1 MAAAEEEDGGPEGP
15 NRERGG
21 AGATFECNICLETA
35 REAVVSVCGHL
46 YCWPCLHQWLETRP
60 ERQEC
65 PVCKAGISREKVV
78 PLYGRGSQKPQDPRL
93 KTPPRPQGQRPAP
106 ESRGGFQPFGDTGGF
121 HFSFGVGAFPFGFFT
136 TVFNTHEPFRRG
148 TGKSFPSAA
157 PGEPSDPRSPASL
170 LASQWPLRPQ
180 LSSLPQVWIWDR
192 VTRPPAGRTPSSCFS
207 PSSSFSGCSVFELC
221 LPPAHLQP
229 EENQYWGSLL
239 TLPYSRILAA
249 PPHTLH
255 FCRLRPTL
263 ATLWEGVGRRGN
275 ICRMGEPLLWTDGSL
290 ESNVTPSSGRGRTK
304 EKARPSSLP
313 MLCFPHTS

>member
-35 REAVVSVCGHL
+35 REAVVS
-46 YCWPCLHQWLETRP
+46 
-60 ERQEC
+60 
-65 PVCKAGISREKVV
+65 
-78 PLYGRGSQKPQDPRL
+78 
-93 KTPPRPQGQRPAP
+93 
-106 ESRGGFQPFGDTGGF
+106 
-121 HFSFGVGAFPFGFFT
+121 
-136 TVFNTHEPFRRG
+136 
-148 TGKSFPSAA
+148 
-157 PGEPSDPRSPASL
+157 
-170 LASQWPLRPQ
+170 
-180 LSSLPQVWIWDR
+180 VWIWDR